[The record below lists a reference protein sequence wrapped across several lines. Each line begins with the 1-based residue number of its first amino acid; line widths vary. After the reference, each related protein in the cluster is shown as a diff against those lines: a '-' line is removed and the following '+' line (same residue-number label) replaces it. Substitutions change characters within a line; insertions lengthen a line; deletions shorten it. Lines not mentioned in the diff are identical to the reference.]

1 MFDEEPEPEPTLD
14 QVRMVWRRWSINVFE
29 GHENEVVSECRLGG
43 DNQAQLRILEAWSVV
58 HIPAQ
63 THTHTLGSGLPHQ
76 ARWSGSSM
84 AALPCGDGREA
95 SGGGGN

>member
-1 MFDEEPEPEPTLD
+1 MDSRHTSRSCHAETTITPATGPIPRMFDEEPEPEPTLD

-63 THTHTLGSGLPHQ
+63 THTHTHT
-76 ARWSGSSM
+76 W
-84 AALPCGDGREA
+84 
-95 SGGGGN
+95 